1 MIKPLIL
8 GTMLAWGGYEYVTYS
23 IDKTTELESQ
33 VDKLQ
38 ETISDLR
45 ERNDAGAPQEL
56 VMYNEKTKFKYNSK
70 DVECLARNIFF
81 EAGVEGTMGKYAVAQ
96 ITINRLQTG
105 YWGNTI
111 CDVVYS
117 PEQFSWTVNTDL
129 KTVKLKSKNWYDS
142 RRVAQTVLRQGL
154 RIKILSKALFY
165 HADYVNPEWKD
176 NDYKVAKIGRHI
188 FYDKAKGTW
197 WEL

>member
-8 GTMLAWGGYEYVTYS
+8 GTMLVWGGYEYVAYS
-23 IDKTTELESQ
+23 VDKTADLESQ
-33 VDKLQ
+33 VSEMK

-45 ERNDAGAPQEL
+45 NRNDIGAKEL
-56 VMYNEKTKFKYNSK
+56 VMFNEKTAFKYNSK

-111 CDVVYS
+111 CNVVYS
-117 PEQFSWTVNTDL
+117 PDQFSWTDNPDL

-154 RIKILSKALFY
+154 RIKILSKSLFY
-165 HADYVNPEWKD
+165 HADYVSPKWKD
-176 NDYKVAKIGRHI
+176 NDSKVAKIGRHI

>member
-8 GTMLAWGGYEYVTYS
+8 GTMLVWGGYEYVAYS
-23 IDKTTELESQ
+23 VDKTAGLESQ
-33 VDKLQ
+33 VSEMK

-45 ERNDAGAPQEL
+45 NRNDIGAKEL
-56 VMYNEKTKFKYNSK
+56 VMFNEKTAFKYNSK

-111 CDVVYS
+111 CNVVYS
-117 PEQFSWTVNTDL
+117 PDQFSWTDNPDL

-154 RIKILSKALFY
+154 RIKILSKSLFY
-165 HADYVNPEWKD
+165 HADYVSPKWKD
-176 NDYKVAKIGRHI
+176 NDSKVAKIGRHI